1 MITAL
6 LLLQAAATV
15 GDTVYITRVIPDVAG
30 AVVRPQP
37 WTFGALALQL
47 GPAEIRRD
55 ERGTVVRYAVV
66 FWYPGDHQVT
76 MPGPVLVHRDGRSD
90 TLAVSTARI
99 RIESV
104 LPGNRPRSKLDP
116 KPAVEAVP
124 LAAET
129 PLPALILVGLTVAGL
144 GVAGYRW
151 RHRGKAARDP
161 AASNPDPPGELLAR
175 WAAAGE
181 HRAALNAWGWIL
193 HRRLRASRDLKE
205 TAELQRLLEDIAF
218 SVFAAHGPERLAALS
233 ERAAKLGAP

>member
-1 MITAL
+1 MIAAL

-15 GDTVYITRVIPDVAG
+15 GDTVSITRVIPDVAG
-30 AVVRPQP
+30 AVVRPQQ
-37 WTFGALALQL
+37 WNLGALALQL
-47 GPAEIRRD
+47 GPAEVRRE

-104 LPGNRPRSKLDP
+104 LPGNKPRSKLDP
-116 KPAVEAVP
+116 RPAVEAVP

-129 PLPALILVGLTVAGL
+129 PLPTLVLVGLTAAGL
-144 GVAGYRW
+144 GVLGYRW
-151 RHRGKAARDP
+151 RHRGKAKPSRAP
-161 AASNPDPPGELLAR
+161 AAPDPPAELLAR

-193 HRRLRASRDLKE
+193 GRRLRESRDLKE

-218 SVFAAHGPERLAALS
+218 SVFAAHGPERLAVLS
-233 ERAAKLGAP
+233 ERAAKLGAA